1 MPQESKYLPM
11 IIGDFQILEDVIENK
26 KYVFSLDKVK
36 DFIIN
41 EINSW
46 KQPQVVDYA
55 PIIIKIKN
63 WSGEEPFLY
72 LNVFDAI
79 HIVISK
85 IEEC

>member
-26 KYVFSLDKVK
+26 KYVFSLDKAK
-36 DFIIN
+36 DFVIN

-46 KQPQVVDYA
+46 KHPQLVDCS

-72 LNVFDAI
+72 LNVLDAI